1 MKVKVGQRVY
11 LMPKKKF
18 KGLLEIASE
27 QIPFGIYAVSKN
39 DYAEMLRMKAR
50 SITELKKN
58 VRELKKQGYKVYC
71 NGL

>member
-1 MKVKVGQRVY
+1 
-11 LMPKKKF
+11 MPKKKF

-39 DYAEMLRMKAR
+39 GYAEMLRMKAR

-58 VRELKKQGYKVYC
+58 VREFKKQGYKVYC
-71 NGL
+71 NGI

>member
-1 MKVKVGQRVY
+1 
-11 LMPKKKF
+11 MPKKKF

-39 DYAEMLRMKAR
+39 GYAEMLRMKAR

-58 VRELKKQGYKVYC
+58 VREFKKQGYKVYS